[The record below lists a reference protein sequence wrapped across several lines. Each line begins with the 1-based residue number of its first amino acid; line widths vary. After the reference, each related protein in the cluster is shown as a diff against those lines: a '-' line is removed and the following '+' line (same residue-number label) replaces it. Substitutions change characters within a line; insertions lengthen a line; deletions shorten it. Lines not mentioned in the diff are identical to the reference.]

1 VRYVR
6 DTTGRFGQR
15 PHFEMNELD
24 EECEHIITSFMQE
37 QHGRLILPIPTDD
50 LTKLIERDADD
61 LDLYADL
68 SDEGPDVEGIT
79 YFRPGQKPR
88 VRIASGL
95 SEPSRPENRLRTT
108 LTHEYGHVKFHDP
121 LWQRV
126 KIPTL
131 DLFAEAHS
139 ISVQKCQRAKIINA
153 AANDWME
160 WQAGY
165 ICGALL
171 MPVGPLRR
179 LIQMHLKRYNLY
191 APLSV
196 STPAARELIAQV
208 ASQFIVSQ
216 DAARV
221 RLTKM
226 GHITEQAVGPS
237 LFSQGL

>member
-1 VRYVR
+1 MKYVR
-6 DTTGRFGQR
+6 DTTGRFDQR
-15 PHFEMNELD
+15 PHYEMSELD
-24 EECEHIITSFMQE
+24 EACEHIITGFMQE

-79 YFRPGQKPR
+79 YFRPGQKPT

-95 SEPSRPENRLRTT
+95 SERSRPENRLRTT
-108 LTHEYGHVKFHDP
+108 LSHEYGHVKFHDP

-126 KIPTL
+126 KTPTL
-131 DLFAEAHS
+131 SLFAETNS
-139 ISVQKCQRAKIINA
+139 MSVQKCQRARIVNA
-153 AANDWME
+153 AASDWME

-165 ICGALL
+165 ICGAIL
-171 MPVGPLRR
+171 MPVGALRK
-179 LIQMHLKRYNLY
+179 LVQIYLERYNLY

-196 STPAARELIAQV
+196 STQAARVLITQF
-208 ASQFIVSQ
+208 ASQFAVSQ

-221 RLTKM
+221 RLIKM
-226 GHITEQAVGPS
+226 GYITEQEVGPS
-237 LFSQGL
+237 LFS

>member
-1 VRYVR
+1 MRYVR

-15 PHFEMNELD
+15 PHYEMSELD
-24 EECEHIITSFMQE
+24 EACEYIITSFMQE

-79 YFRPGQKPR
+79 YFRPGQKPT
-88 VRIASGL
+88 VSIASGL
-95 SEPSRPENRLRTT
+95 SEHSRSENRLRTT
-108 LTHEYGHVKFHDP
+108 LSHEYSHIKFHDP

-131 DLFAEAHS
+131 DLFAEKNS
-139 ISVQKCQRAKIINA
+139 ISVQKCQRAKIVHA
-153 AANDWME
+153 AASDWME

-165 ICGALL
+165 ICGAIL

-179 LIQMHLKRYNLY
+179 LIQMYFERSNLY
-191 APLSV
+191 APLSM
-196 STPAARELIAQV
+196 STPAAHELITQV
-208 ASQFIVSQ
+208 TSQFAVSQ

-221 RLTKM
+221 RLTKL
-226 GHITEQAVGPS
+226 GSITEQEVGPS
-237 LFSQGL
+237 LFS